1 MFHKLYYNIIKIQ
14 YKYNKYYR
22 IYYIISLYKYS
33 FVSLSFKIIVKILFA
48 TFEIYMIKR
57 IINK

>member
-1 MFHKLYYNIIKIQ
+1 M
-14 YKYNKYYR
+14 YYR

-33 FVSLSFKIIVKILFA
+33 FIPLSFKIIVKILFA